1 MARKIS
7 KLRLDIC
14 PIKDEYIQVY
24 PVQVYPVQVYPV
36 QAVQSYPV
44 PRTKATDTPT
54 TSTSTTCADCNR
66 KFTDEY
72 CHITHFCWPKPDI
85 EIV

>member
-24 PVQVYPVQVYPV
+24 PVQVYP
-36 QAVQSYPV
+36 VQSYPV

-72 CHITHFCWPKPDI
+72 CHITHFCWPKPDMFEI

>member
-24 PVQVYPVQVYPV
+24 PVLMCQ
-36 QAVQSYPV
+36 V

-54 TSTSTTCADCNR
+54 TSTSTSTTCSDCNR
-66 KFTDEY
+66 KFTDE
-72 CHITHFCWPKPDI
+72 
-85 EIV
+85 